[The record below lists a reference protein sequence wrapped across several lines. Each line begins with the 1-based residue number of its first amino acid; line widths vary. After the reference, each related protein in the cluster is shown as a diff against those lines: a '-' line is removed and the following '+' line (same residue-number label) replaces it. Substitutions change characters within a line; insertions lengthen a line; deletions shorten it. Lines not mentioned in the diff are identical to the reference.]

1 MPISIAVDWITNK
14 LYIVEAE
21 LARVDIFSL
30 DGKKMK
36 SNIITNNLHQPTAIA
51 IDPFAE

>member
-1 MPISIAVDWITNK
+1 MPISITIDWITNK
-14 LYIVEAE
+14 LYVIEFE

-51 IDPFAE
+51 IDPIAE